1 MYKIKINEKEWP
13 LDFSMATL
21 ALFARENGDGL
32 NALTSGFT
40 MDLLG
45 IMRFMAISVQEG
57 CDKKKQKLPDD
68 FSWKTVADWFEKDP
82 ELAGKFLTLYYE
94 SQGLKLTED
103 EGDQVGKLNA

>member
-1 MYKIKINEKEWP
+1 MYAIKIDGQEWP

-45 IMRFMAISVQEG
+45 IMKFMFISIQEG
-57 CDKKKQKLPDD
+57 CAKNGKPTPKG
-68 FSWKTVADWFEKDP
+68 FTWRMVSEWFEADP
-82 ELAGKFLTLYYE
+82 ELAGKFLSQYYE
-94 SQGLKLTED
+94 SQGLTQTEEEKED
-103 EGDQVGKLNA
+103 LGKISA

>member
-1 MYKIKINEKEWP
+1 MYKIQINGQEWP

-45 IMRFMAISVQEG
+45 IMRFMAIAVSEG
-57 CDKKKQKLPDD
+57 CAKQSKAVPNG
-68 FSWKTVADWFEKDP
+68 FSWRTVSEWFEADP
-82 ELAGKFLTLYYE
+82 ELAGKFLQMYYE
-94 SQGLKLTED
+94 SQGLKMTD
-103 EGDQVGKLNA
+103 EEADEVGKINA